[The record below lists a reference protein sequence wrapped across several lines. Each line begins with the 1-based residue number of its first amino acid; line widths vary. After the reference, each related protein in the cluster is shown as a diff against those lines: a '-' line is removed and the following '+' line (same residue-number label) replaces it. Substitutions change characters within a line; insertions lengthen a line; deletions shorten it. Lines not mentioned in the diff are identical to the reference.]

1 MIMTRGSKTQ
11 CERRATSSAM
21 DRRAGQGR
29 QIERANF
36 VCRSAGIWGLALGLA
51 CLLAITSQVRAQTMS
66 GSTMTAPGTAYPPSA
81 GSPAG
86 SMGAPPLAP
95 ETVRPPHL
103 VHLQPAVLQPHH
115 ALGQAQGLADRQA
128 AITRRSGDAAG
139 DQRAGAY
146 LADPDIV
153 LHQWSLTS
161 EVPGENIFSDE
172 YMRTR
177 DSNTRSISLKET
189 LYLAL
194 KNNPAVAAASLD
206 PVISLQGVRG
216 SWAVFDPDLTGQ
228 TGVQKL
234 VTPTTSSLQTGGA
247 ESFIREG
254 IHLELRH
261 QQNAGHHQRHAWS
274 ELHQQLFLDQFG
286 IRFGESGLYTGH
298 RAFAQPA
305 AAAQLRQPVRHHQ
318 CANRRIKPESS
329 AVQLRAATQ

>member
-11 CERRATSSAM
+11 CERRAASSAM

-29 QIERANF
+29 RIERANF

-51 CLLAITSQVRAQTMS
+51 CLLAISAQVRAQTMS

-95 ETVRPPHL
+95 ETVGPHISYTSNPL
-103 VHLQPAVLQPHH
+103 SSNPTTPSVKLKASPIGKQQSPDVVVTPLE
-115 ALGQAQGLADRQA
+115 
-128 AITRRSGDAAG
+128 TRELEHTS
-139 DQRAGAY
+139 QI
-146 LADPDIV
+146 PDIV

-228 TGVQKL
+228 IG
-234 VTPTTSSLQTGGA
+234 
-247 ESFIREG
+247 
-254 IHLELRH
+254 
-261 QQNAGHHQRHAWS
+261 
-274 ELHQQLFLDQFG
+274 
-286 IRFGESGLYTGH
+286 
-298 RAFAQPA
+298 
-305 AAAQLRQPVRHHQ
+305 
-318 CANRRIKPESS
+318 
-329 AVQLRAATQ
+329 